1 MCDVIIMRTKRI
13 DKSQRRSSRM
23 ILVSMLFVYLHVFT
37 HTKKESLHEVNKN
50 EKKYKH
56 KNKNKNE

>member
-1 MCDVIIMRTKRI
+1 MCNVIIMRAKRI
-13 DKSQRRSSRM
+13 NKSQRRASRM
-23 ILVSMLFVYLHVFT
+23 ILISMLFVYLHVFT